1 MAYAYIDFET
11 TFSRQVSLTAMPVR
25 DYLTHPQTKMLSLAL
40 AIDHH
45 PVVVTSNPSVA
56 CRWLTQATA
65 QGHTIVAHNASFD
78 VRVLTILLGL
88 PWPPVIHCT
97 MELAQAWSPNQPGG
111 YSLDNLA
118 KCWLGQT
125 LQKAK
130 IDLATCT
137 QAELEAYCAQDVEV
151 CRALHREA
159 LARVSTAELR
169 IHEMTQAVKELAFD
183 VDVAAVAQAVNGFSA
198 QAKLAASDAA
208 RLLGD
213 DGAVGYDAGIPRS
226 VKPHE
231 AKRLL
236 LENLGFQAQTISVK
250 KLNPEKLRQAPDA
263 ALAIEA
269 LAQTNKA
276 LSNRRRVGT
285 FAHTSRI
292 DCELTYFAAHT
303 GRWSS
308 RNSGKG
314 LNLHNLP
321 KRNPL
326 VAKPVR
332 QLFVLPDDLCFVRGD
347 FANVEYRVEGLLTG
361 CQYVIDLF
369 TKDVNAD
376 PYAKFWTMATGQ
388 PCDKSVKADVPKRQ
402 LAKAAVLGLGF
413 CIAKDTPILTHRG
426 WKPIQDI
433 TTEDMLWDGEKY
445 VAHHGVVAN
454 GRKNVINLN
463 GTWLTEDHRVWT
475 RLGWMS
481 AGAIAGAP
489 HIAPPGW
496 ERSSADGRLYALN
509 TSWGLSGVS
518 AFGVRAAPADPCGL
532 TDCSTGSPLSAVP
545 APIHGSV
552 NAVGLLGNTQT
563 SSPTPACA
571 SGGSQRGTTCESVV
585 SGGGTSLPTDTRDV
599 ESRYGLPTVGPS
611 SATSSPCLD
620 GTTGRCIST
629 VSTPMDTTSRE
640 ICGWSHHPWQPVT
653 MEVYDILDVGDL
665 NRFQA
670 GDLLV
675 HNCMGLQRWMEELA
689 RGLSDPTFG
698 VTLADLDAVCQ
709 SSGWTSPT
717 DRRAKAAM
725 TKLGVPWQVA
735 AVAYHTRELF
745 HELHP
750 EFARA
755 ARWLE
760 TAVGRVAGA
769 VDPVAALAWAQS
781 LPQALDPRLVGLSVD
796 DTIQGRSV
804 RVRCG
809 HWGSPTVTWRDLLVR
824 DTPFGA
830 GLTFVRAGNRPPART
845 TINVLIENITQSAAR
860 NALCCGLLELDRRG
874 YPYVLHVHDEVML
887 LVPRTRDAVLQ
898 AKQDMIEVFGPGGHV
913 ACLGWDWS
921 AIIKPGDITMSRTLY
936 EDEGW
941 AKSAWTR
948 LAQGDLSVFKELP

>member
-1 MAYAYIDFET
+1 MGYAYIDFET
-11 TFSRQVSLTAMPVR
+11 TFSKSVSLTALPVR

-45 PVVVTSNPSVA
+45 PVVVTSNPSIA
-56 CRWLTQATA
+56 CRWLQQAAA

-78 VRVLTILLGL
+78 VRVMTILLGL
-88 PWPPVIHCT
+88 PWPQTVHCT
-97 MELAQAWSPNQPGG
+97 MELAQAWTPNQPGG

-118 KCWLGQT
+118 KCWLGHS
-125 LQKAK
+125 LQKTK
-130 IDLATCT
+130 IDLTSCT

-151 CRALHREA
+151 CRALHQEA
-159 LARVSTAELR
+159 MRRLNAYEIR

-183 VDVAAVAQAVNGFSA
+183 VDVAAVHAAANGFEAQATQSA
-198 QAKLAASDAA
+198 ADAA
-208 RLLGD
+208 ALLGD
-213 DGAVGYDAGIPRS
+213 HGAVNYDAGVPRS

-236 LENLGFQAQTISVK
+236 LENLGFQTQTISIK
-250 KLNPEKLRQAPDA
+250 KINPEKLRQAADA
-263 ALAIEA
+263 AKAIDA

-285 FAHTSRI
+285 FARTTRI

-308 RNSGKG
+308 RNTGKG

-369 TKDVNAD
+369 TNDVNAD
-376 PYAKFWTMATGQ
+376 PYAKFWTAATGQ
-388 PCDKSVKADVPKRQ
+388 PCDKRNPADVPKRQ

-413 CIAKDTPILTHRG
+413 
-426 WKPIQDI
+426 Q
-433 TTEDMLWDGEKY
+433 
-445 VAHHGVVAN
+445 
-454 GRKNVINLN
+454 
-463 GTWLTEDHRVWT
+463 
-475 RLGWMS
+475 
-481 AGAIAGAP
+481 
-489 HIAPPGW
+489 
-496 ERSSADGRLYALN
+496 
-509 TSWGLSGVS
+509 
-518 AFGVRAAPADPCGL
+518 
-532 TDCSTGSPLSAVP
+532 
-545 APIHGSV
+545 
-552 NAVGLLGNTQT
+552 
-563 SSPTPACA
+563 
-571 SGGSQRGTTCESVV
+571 
-585 SGGGTSLPTDTRDV
+585 
-599 ESRYGLPTVGPS
+599 
-611 SATSSPCLD
+611 
-620 GTTGRCIST
+620 
-629 VSTPMDTTSRE
+629 
-640 ICGWSHHPWQPVT
+640 
-653 MEVYDILDVGDL
+653 
-665 NRFQA
+665 
-670 GDLLV
+670 
-675 HNCMGLQRWMEELA
+675 MGLQRWMEELA
-689 RGLSDPTFG
+689 RGLGDPAFG
-698 VTLADLDAVCQ
+698 VTLADLDAVCV
-709 SSGWTSPT
+709 SSGWTTPT

-745 HELHP
+745 HSLHP

-769 VDPVAALAWAQS
+769 IDPDAALAWAYS
-781 LPQALDPRLVGLSVD
+781 LPNALDRNIVDMIPD
-796 DTIQGRSV
+796 DTIQGRSL

-809 HWGSPTVTWRDLLVR
+809 HWAHPTVTWRDLLVR

-830 GLTFVRAGNRPPART
+830 GLTFVRAGSRPPART

-860 NALCCGLLELDRRG
+860 NALCTGLLELDRRG
-874 YPYVLHVHDEVML
+874 YPYILHVHDEVMM
-887 LVPRTRDAVLQ
+887 LVPRDRDAVLQ
-898 AKQDMIEVFGPGGHV
+898 ARKDMIEVFGPGGYV
-913 ACLGWDWS
+913 ASKGWDWS

-936 EDEGW
+936 EDEKW
-941 AKSAWTR
+941 AGSAWTR